1 MADRKGA
8 AQRGGEHCAPAGTI
22 MGKAIRWTIL
32 IVLVAG
38 PAVGV
43 VLWWRAHYA
52 GPVRTHRVGKGDILS
67 GVTVSGTIRGKQK
80 AAVAA
85 EIIAAVQALH
95 VQEGQRVEKD
105 QDLLTLDD
113 SVVAAEVKTA
123 EARVDL
129 AERQLAELVAPV
141 RDLELKKAQKLVA
154 RAKANRDYARKQFE
168 SIERAL
174 QRGAATQAEL
184 DLATN
189 RLRSAEADYDWAS
202 AELELLNAGARKE
215 ARERA
220 QAEVKLAEA
229 DMQRRQAM
237 RAKYTLRAPYAG
249 QVTARYVNLGEV
261 ISPGQVLLRV
271 DNTETLEVRAQVQ
284 ESQLS
289 GVRIGGEA
297 RVLAD
302 AYPDRPLAAVVEQ
315 ILSRVDPE
323 RGTITVLLKFAKL
336 PEVRLMDGMAVDIAL
351 IGEEVEGV
359 VRVPSE
365 ALETDNGQTVVWVRE
380 GGSFVRRAVTA
391 GITDGRWTEVK
402 SGLEAGETVR
412 LP

>member
-8 AQRGGEHCAPAGTI
+8 AQCGGERCAPAGTI
-22 MGKAIRWTIL
+22 MSKAIRWIIL

-38 PAVGV
+38 PAVAV

-52 GPVRTHRVGKGDILS
+52 GPVRTHRVEQGDILS
-67 GVTVSGTIRGKQK
+67 GVTVSGTIRSKQK

-85 EIIAAVQALH
+85 EIIAAVRALH
-95 VQEGQRVEKD
+95 VREGQRVEKG

-113 SVVAAEVKTA
+113 SVVAAEVETA
-123 EARVDL
+123 QARVVL

-141 RDLELKKAQKLVA
+141 RVLELEKAQKLVN

-202 AELELLNAGARKE
+202 AELKLLKAGARKE
-215 ARERA
+215 ARDRA
-220 QAEVKLAEA
+220 QAEVNLAKA
-229 DMQRRQAM
+229 DVQRRQAM

-249 QVTARYVNLGEV
+249 QVTARCVNLGEV

-302 AYPDRPLAAVVEQ
+302 AYPDRPLAAAVEQ

-336 PEVRLMDGMAVDIAL
+336 PEVRMMDGMAVDIAL
-351 IGEEVEGV
+351 IGEEVKGM

-365 ALETDNGQTVVWVRE
+365 ALETQNGQTVVWVRE
-380 GGSFVRRAVTA
+380 DGSFVRRAVTV

-402 SGLEAGETVR
+402 SGVEAGETVR